1 MHMLASVLQAS
12 IAQHRARKQSGL
24 EEDLKTVADPE
35 HGAAAVRKGAYL
47 AHDRREAR
55 HRPGPQ
61 VVAVRKAT
69 GQNHDVRTLQIGVLV
84 PEVLRVLT
92 EHIPGRVKRVPVAV
106 AARKDGDAES
116 HLRLLA
122 GVTGPC
128 RRSRAARSRSSAD
141 TPPAARNDPSHAR
154 RPALK
159 SPDGSFFR
167 HTGPRRHPARWPA

>member
-1 MHMLASVLQAS
+1 MHVLASVLQAS
-12 IAQHRARKQSGL
+12 IAQHRARKQSGF
-24 EEDLKTVADPE
+24 EEDLKAIADAEPR
-35 HGAAAVRKGAYL
+35 AAAVRKCAYFG
-47 AHDRREAR
+47 HDRREAR

-69 GQNHDVRTLQIGVLV
+69 GQNHDVRAPQIRILV
-84 PEVLRVLT
+84 PEVLRVLA
-92 EHIPGRVKRVPVAV
+92 EHLPGCVKRVLVAV

-116 HLRLLA
+116 HLRLPA

-159 SPDGSFFR
+159 SP
-167 HTGPRRHPARWPA
+167 A